1 MNKILKILFILLLII
16 SCYSKT
22 NSSKV
27 KENFFEKLNIF
38 GLNSKEEN
46 KEFEKIKKEIENF
59 KFPILSDE
67 NIKKFIAT
75 NKNIDNFIKKYPN
88 SKKKIKILEGYKS
101 EFKKY
106 FIVIQKYQNL
116 KNSKTIHELDGNI
129 YDWNIFRDGHKNEN
143 TGKLM
148 ENSKEIIEGIYS
160 VKFQNFENERLKI
173 VEGINKPEIKNLGNN
188 KKKKNNEEDIY
199 FSNCKEAKTKG
210 YKNIK
215 KGHPGYSEDL
225 DRDGDGVAC
234 ESK

>member
-1 MNKILKILFILLLII
+1 MNKILKILFILLLIA

-22 NSSKV
+22 NNSKV
-27 KENFFEKLNIF
+27 KENFFERLDVF
-38 GLNSKEEN
+38 SYGSKEEN
-46 KEFEKIKKEIENF
+46 AEFKKLKKEIENF
-59 KFPILSDE
+59 AFPILSDE
-67 NIKKFIAT
+67 NIKKFVVV

-88 SKKKIKILEGYKS
+88 SKKIKILEEYKS
-101 EFKKY
+101 KFKEY

-129 YDWNIFRDGHKNEN
+129 YDWNIFRDSHKNEN

-148 ENSKEIIEGIYS
+148 ENSKKIIEEIYS

-173 VEGINKPEIKNLGNN
+173 VEQINKPGINKLGNN
-188 KKKKNNEEDIY
+188 KKKKNSEENIY

-215 KGHPGYSEDL
+215 KDQPGYSEAL
-225 DRDGDGVAC
+225 DKDGDGVAC